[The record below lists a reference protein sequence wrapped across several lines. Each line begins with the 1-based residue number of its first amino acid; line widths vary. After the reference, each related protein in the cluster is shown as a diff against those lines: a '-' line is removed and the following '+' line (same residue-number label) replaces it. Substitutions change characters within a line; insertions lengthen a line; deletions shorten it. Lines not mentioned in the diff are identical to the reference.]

1 MHIFRTQRQAL
12 QGLKYGSSYCC
23 MMRTGMRIN
32 LSNVIVQLTHTSP
45 SSEPGMFNGPSCLVI
60 LHCLIGPAR
69 IVNLHCLMSPT
80 RLVNLHCLM
89 DPARLVNLY
98 CLMDPARIVNLHCL
112 MDPERIVNPH
122 CLMDS
127 ARFVQHIEIAWLGV
141 KYLYLGHK

>member
-12 QGLKYGSSYCC
+12 QGLKYGFTTHGSSYCC
-23 MMRTGMRIN
+23 MMRTGTRIN

-45 SSEPGMFNGPSCLVI
+45 SSEPGLFNGPSCLVN

-69 IVNLHCLMSPT
+69 IVNLHCLMDPT

-89 DPARLVNLY
+89 A
-98 CLMDPARIVNLHCL
+98 PARIVNLHCL

-127 ARFVQHIEIAWLGV
+127 ARFVQHIEISWLGV